1 MVFKYILKAQCLDD
15 YKKAIGEGGKMM
27 FKQFLK
33 SERGDTNFISILI
46 VMGIVILLAGIF
58 IGFKDRIVG
67 MVEDILDKFVIK

>member
-1 MVFKYILKAQCLDD
+1 
-15 YKKAIGEGGKMM
+15 MM